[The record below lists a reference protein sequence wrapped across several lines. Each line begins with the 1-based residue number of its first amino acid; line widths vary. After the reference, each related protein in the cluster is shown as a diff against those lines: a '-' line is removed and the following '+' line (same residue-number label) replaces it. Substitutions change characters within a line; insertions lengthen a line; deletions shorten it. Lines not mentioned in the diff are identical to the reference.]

1 MKVKN
6 MTSAKGN
13 KIANQ
18 FIITDNHNNEYFQS
32 YNSVIVK
39 KDNLYNQIT
48 LDKTYW
54 DYSVTTGKYRNSFL
68 GETKKDTEAKI
79 KSGEYLLADLNT
91 GVSYEPIPSLT
102 ENTLSS

>member
-18 FIITDNHNNEYFQS
+18 FIIDDNNGNTFFQS
-32 YNSVIVK
+32 YNSIICKVNFDEIV
-39 KDNLYNQIT
+39 

-54 DYSVTTGKYRNSFL
+54 NYSVTTSKYLNKFL
-68 GETKKDTEAKI
+68 CMTTKEVKEKI
-79 KSGEYLLADLNT
+79 KSGLYKLADLNT
-91 GVSYEPIPSLT
+91 GVSSEPIPSLT
-102 ENTLSS
+102 ENTWRS

>member
-18 FIITDNHNNEYFQS
+18 FIIDDNNGNTFFQS
-32 YNSVIVK
+32 YNSIICKVNFDEIV
-39 KDNLYNQIT
+39 

-54 DYSVTTGKYRNSFL
+54 NYSVTTSKYLNIFL
-68 GETKKDTEAKI
+68 CMTTKEVKEKI
-79 KSGEYLLADLNT
+79 KSGLYKLADLNT

-102 ENTLSS
+102 ENTWRS